1 MKSWWRDRVA
11 YQIYPRSFQDTDGNG
26 IGDLRGIIKRLP
38 YLKELGIG
46 ILWLSPVYRSPND
59 DNGYDISDYRSI
71 HPDFGTMEEM
81 DKLLELAAKLDIKVV
96 MDLVINHTSDEHEWF
111 QKSRDP
117 ESPYRDYYIWRPGKD
132 GRKPN
137 NWTSFFAEDCWEK
150 DERSGEYYLHLFSKK
165 QPDLNYRNPK
175 VIQEIKDIM
184 RFWLEK
190 GVSGFRCDVIN
201 VIFKNSLED
210 GKKRFILTGQ
220 EHYLT
225 CEGTHEI
232 LREFRRDVLSQF
244 DCFTVGETVMVNPK
258 TAFDLSD
265 PSRGELDMLFSFEHM
280 DTDAIIVKWFKRR
293 FRPQKFCEVIAKWQN
308 AIEWNANYFENHDQP
323 RSVSRFGDDKNFHD
337 ESAKML
343 CVILLCLRG
352 TPFVYQGQEIG
363 MTNFDFTSMDQI
375 RDIESLNVYRMATRL
390 RIPKSYRWKMI
401 LRSGRD
407 NARTPMQWTAGK
419 NAGFSSG
426 TPWLGVN
433 GNHTRINVEAQEKD
447 PNSVLSF
454 YKKMIRCRNKKTVLQ
469 SGAFRSLE
477 ISKRLFV
484 FERYSE
490 KDKITVV
497 INFSAKPSRYDI
509 TGKLLLSTYS
519 RSDYD
524 GTLQPYEA
532 VLLSGRDEA

>member
-1 MKSWWRDRVA
+1 MKTWWRDRVA

-71 HPDFGTMEEM
+71 HPDFGTMAEM
-81 DKLLELAAKLDIKVV
+81 DKLLELAAKLDIKVI

-111 QKSRDP
+111 QQSRDP
-117 ESPYRDYYIWRPGKD
+117 ESPYRDYYIWRPGNNGK
-132 GRKPN
+132 KPN
-137 NWTSFFAEDCWEK
+137 NWTSFFAEDCWEY
-150 DERSGEYYLHLFSKK
+150 DDRSGEYFLHLFSKK

-175 VIQEIKDIM
+175 VIEEIKDIM

-201 VIFKNSLED
+201 VIFKDSLED
-210 GKKRFILTGQ
+210 GRKRLILTGQ
-220 EHYLT
+220 EHYVT
-225 CEGTHEI
+225 CEGTHTI
-232 LREFRRDVLSQF
+232 LRELRRDVLSQF
-244 DCFTVGETVMVNPK
+244 DCFTVGETVMVTPK

-280 DTDAIIVKWFKRR
+280 DTDAIIVKWFKKR
-293 FRPQKFCEVIAKWQN
+293 FTSQKFCEVIAKWQT
-308 AIEWNANYFENHDQP
+308 AIDWNANYFENHDQP

-343 CVILLCLRG
+343 CVLLLSLRG
-352 TPFVYQGQEIG
+352 TPFIYQGQEIG
-363 MTNFDFTSMDQI
+363 MTNFDYTSMDQI
-375 RDIESLNVYRMATRL
+375 RDIESLNVYRLATRL
-390 RIPKSYRWKMI
+390 CFPKSYRWKMI

-407 NARTPMQWTAGK
+407 NARTPMQWNAGK
-419 NAGFSSG
+419 NAGFTAG

-433 GNHTRINVEAQEKD
+433 GNHQQINVEVQEKD
-447 PNSVLSF
+447 PSSILSF
-454 YKKMIRCRNKKTVLQ
+454 YKKMIRFRNYNDLLK
-469 SGAFRSLE
+469 SGGFRSVA
-477 ISKRLFV
+477 ISSGLFV

-497 INFSAKPSRYDI
+497 INFSGKSSRYDAS
-509 TGKLLLSTYS
+509 GKLLLSTYA
-519 RSDYD
+519 RNDYD

-532 VLLSGRDEA
+532 VLLSGRNEA

>member
-117 ESPYRDYYIWRPGKD
+117 ESPYRDYYIWRPGID

-447 PNSVLSF
+447 PGSVLGF
-454 YKKMIRCRNKKTVLQ
+454 YRKMIHFRNKNPLLKT
-469 SGAFRSLE
+469 GKFRSVE
-477 ISKRLFV
+477 ISKGQFV
-484 FERYSE
+484 FERFDE
-490 KDKITVV
+490 KDKITVI
-497 INFSAKPSRYDI
+497 INFSGKPGRYAAS
-509 TGKLLLSTYS
+509 GKLLLSTHG

-524 GTLQPYEA
+524 GKLSPYEA
-532 VLLSGRDEA
+532 VLLSGRNSG